1 MFFTLTYR
9 RDLPIPET
17 WYKITRT
24 FNHYITD
31 LRRFHHDKLQYLR
44 VVEEHQDGY
53 PHIHCIIQFQNV
65 GIRVQDARWFDSSL
79 YKQWKNR
86 WVHGHSDIQCPRGTR
101 THVLAYVLKY
111 CLKNR
116 TASTVWKKVLLD
128 SNNSQ
133 DQDNTDSIQTQSD
146 QDIVNSATSGDH
158 NINDQVGI
166 SVPPVKKYGVKYLT
180 WSRNF
185 NFKPFIVE
193 NNNKPCPKRDLSTH
207 LTFK

>member
-1 MFFTLTYR
+1 MFFTLTYS
-9 RDLPIPET
+9 RDLTIPQT
-17 WYKITRT
+17 WGKITRT

-44 VVEEHQDGY
+44 VVEEHKDGY
-53 PHIHCIIQFQNV
+53 PHIHCIVQFQDI
-65 GIRVQDARWFDSSL
+65 GIRVQDSRWFDASL

-111 CLKNR
+111 CLKNA
-116 TASTVWKKVLLD
+116 TSNTVWKKVLPKEDFSDYVISVDD
-128 SNNSQ
+128 SPRSESSPQ
-133 DQDNTDSIQTQSD
+133 RPINT
-146 QDIVNSATSGDH
+146 H
-158 NINDQVGI
+158 
-166 SVPPVKKYGVKYLT
+166 SVPPVKKFGVKYQT

-185 NFKPFIVE
+185 DFKPFIVQ

-207 LTFK
+207 LTFKY